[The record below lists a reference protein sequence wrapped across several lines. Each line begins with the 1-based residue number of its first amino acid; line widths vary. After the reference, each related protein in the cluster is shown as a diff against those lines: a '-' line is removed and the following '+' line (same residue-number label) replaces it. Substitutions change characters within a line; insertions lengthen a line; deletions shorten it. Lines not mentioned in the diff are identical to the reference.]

1 MRKRIL
7 AASAVLAVQIPT
19 GLSFAQALGGPG
31 PGPDGGDQSPG
42 AYASPS
48 AIPDD
53 PASRDLGIP
62 TARGLRR
69 FEAIELPKVE
79 TAPAGRLDLPTLPS
93 FAAPSTK
100 LDLFKLDKA
109 LILDARLVED
119 GALVPSGLVWRL
131 FSPKPGTDGK
141 LPVVAVARGG
151 EAVFDVPP
159 GAYLL
164 HVGFGR
170 AGMTRRIDFT
180 GQQTR
185 ETVVLKAGGLR
196 LHAKASETTKI
207 PADKLTFDIYSA
219 ATEEQER
226 HLIAKGVGSDVVV
239 RLNAG
244 DYHLVSNYGSV
255 NSVVRVDVRVEA
267 GRITDA
273 TLEHHAAEITLK
285 LVRDHGGEALADTAW
300 SITTEQGDLIR
311 ESVGAF
317 PSMVLAEGQYFV
329 VAKNKDRIYQ
339 RPFEVKSGENADVEV
354 LTTDVMDPDEGSGD

>member
-1 MRKRIL
+1 MRKRFL
-7 AASAVLAVQIPT
+7 AASATIAIHLAT
-19 GLSFAQALGGPG
+19 GPSFAQAPGGPG
-31 PGPDGGDQSPG
+31 PGPGGDDGGPG

-53 PASRDLGIP
+53 PASRDIGIP

-69 FEAIELPKVE
+69 FEAIELPKMNA
-79 TAPAGRLDLPTLPS
+79 APAAKLDLPALPS
-93 FAAPSTK
+93 FAAPSPN
-100 LDLFKLDKA
+100 LDLLKSHQA
-109 LILDARLVED
+109 LVLDARLVED
-119 GALVPSGLVWRL
+119 GQAIPSGLVWRL
-131 FSPKPGTDGK
+131 FSPKPGADGK

-151 EAVFDVPP
+151 EAVFDVPA

-170 AGMTRRIDFT
+170 AGMTRRIDFS
-180 GQQTR
+180 GQQTH

-196 LHAKASETTKI
+196 LHAKASEKTKI
-207 PADKLTFDIYSA
+207 TGDKLTFDIYSA

-226 HLIAKGVGSDVVV
+226 HLIAKGIESDVVV

-244 DYHLVSNYGSV
+244 DYHLVSDYGSV
-255 NSVVRVDVRVEA
+255 NSVVRTDVRVEA

-273 TLEHHAAEITLK
+273 TVEHHAAEITLK
-285 LVRDHGGEALADTAW
+285 LVREHGGEALADTAW

-339 RPFEVKSGENADVEV
+339 RPFEVKTGENADVEV
-354 LTTDVMDPDEGSGD
+354 LTTDLMDPNEGSGD